1 MKQDLRLQHVS
12 HAAQLGNIY
21 VCKNVSFSL
30 HIHLQKIQSLYPSV
44 TQEIRFKN
52 NVKQRLV

>member
-1 MKQDLRLQHVS
+1 MRLQHVS

-21 VCKNVSFSL
+21 VCKNVSLFSL
-30 HIHLQKIQSLYPSV
+30 CIHLQKIQSLYTSV
-44 TQEIRFKN
+44 TQQIHFEN